1 MQFSENVSLKSL
13 NTFGIEAKARFY
25 YELHSKQELKEIIPI
40 IDKSEKPLLFLG
52 SGSNILFTKD
62 FDGYVV
68 RIVSKGIRIIST
80 NETECFVEAA
90 AGEEW
95 DSLIQFCI
103 QNNLY
108 GLENLSGIP
117 GTVGSAPVQ
126 NIGAYGVEVKDCIH
140 LVNIVMTSDFS
151 ETGLTNKECRFAYRD
166 SIFKSRF
173 QYRVLVDSVVFRLS
187 RVPRFVLNYGG
198 VTEEVE
204 RISPDSV
211 DLKTVSQAIINIRN
225 RKIPDP
231 KVIGSAGSFFKNPI
245 INQTR
250 FNRIINVFPDLK
262 YFYDLGQNY
271 KLAAAWLIEQCGW
284 KGFRYGDIGVNE
296 NQPLILMNFGN
307 ASGKDI
313 LNLSRKIQQSVL
325 DKFGIVLEPEVNIQ

>member
-1 MQFSENVSLKSL
+1 MLFSENVSLKSL
-13 NTFGIEAKARFY
+13 NTFGIEAKARYY
-25 YELHSKQELKEIIPI
+25 YELQSKEELKKIIPK

-68 RIVSKGIRIIST
+68 RIVSKGIRIIS
-80 NETECFVEAA
+80 NYETECLVEVA

-95 DSLIQFCI
+95 NSLIQFCI

-126 NIGAYGVEVKDCIH
+126 NIGAYGVEVKDSIL
-140 LVNIVMTSDFS
+140 LVNSIVLSDFS
-151 ETGLTNKECRFAYRD
+151 ELCLRNELCRFTYRN
-166 SIFKSRF
+166 SIFKSTF
-173 QYRVLVDSVVFRLS
+173 KNNLMIDSVVFLLS
-187 RVPRFVLNYGG
+187 RFPRFVLNYGG
-198 VTEEVE
+198 VAEEVKS
-204 RISPDSV
+204 ISPNSI

-245 INQTR
+245 IDKT
-250 FNRIINVFPDLK
+250 FFDRIISAFPDLK
-262 YFYDLGQNY
+262 YFKDSGQNY

-284 KGFRYGDIGVNE
+284 KGYRDGDIGVNE

-313 LNLSRKIQQSVL
+313 LNLSRKIQQSVI
-325 DKFGIVLEPEVNIQ
+325 DKFGIELEPEVNIQ